1 MDYREELLRTPQILE
16 RVMEEKQEAAL
27 TRAPLLVFCGCGTS
41 FYLCS
46 QMAGLCGVQGRRAL
60 AVEAA
65 ELLEDGIRIREQ
77 GAFFLF
83 LSRSGAS
90 RETVL
95 AQRAAQEAGFSTF
108 YLGCTAGSPLD
119 LACGGSRVIPF
130 AREALVLESYSST
143 AQLLC
148 LALCCGLKVS
158 PRTPD
163 LARAALEQAEAI
175 YRSALTGMEIRR
187 MICLGAPFYLPLVKD
202 LLLKNGEITQK
213 FSEVWGLLEFRHG
226 PRSWADRD
234 CLVTAVPGVRTLAYD
249 RRVGEELVSYGCR
262 VLWCGPEPPAGTLAV
277 KLEAA
282 VRSVEECL
290 ALLTFQTG
298 LAAEIGRACGVDA
311 GHLRHV
317 VDSVG
322 EL

>member
-187 MICLGAPFYLPLVKD
+187 MICLG
-202 LLLKNGEITQK
+202 
-213 FSEVWGLLEFRHG
+213 R
-226 PRSWADRD
+226 
-234 CLVTAVPGVRTLAYD
+234 
-249 RRVGEELVSYGCR
+249 
-262 VLWCGPEPPAGTLAV
+262 
-277 KLEAA
+277 
-282 VRSVEECL
+282 
-290 ALLTFQTG
+290 ALLPAAFKGIDAEKRGDHSEIQRG
-298 LAAEIGRACGVDA
+298 LGAAGISSRTPLLGGPGLSGHSGA
-311 GHLRHV
+311 GSTDPGL
-317 VDSVG
+317 
-322 EL
+322 